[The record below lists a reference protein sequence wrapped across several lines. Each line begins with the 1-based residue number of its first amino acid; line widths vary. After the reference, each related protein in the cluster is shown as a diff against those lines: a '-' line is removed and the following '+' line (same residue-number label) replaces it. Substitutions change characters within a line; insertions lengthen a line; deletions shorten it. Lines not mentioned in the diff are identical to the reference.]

1 MIKYDE
7 FCVHCLK
14 VCDLPR
20 HPDEE
25 ARSRCVRIIEI
36 LISAKA
42 NINPRNSKG
51 STPLMWLVCSSMQY
65 AESLWFSGKGR
76 IVKGLC
82 LHVNPQYLA
91 APSSWSF
98 DWNGFER
105 DSLLPFV
112 TIAYRHVPLSWN
124 NDNDRTVSCV
134 AKVRMSSEEHWGGEA
149 VSWHPKDLTSD
160 GISGDQLPPDPE
172 ADQRGLQIFKLK
184 DSLFCYLNQLTF
196 RIFQTIR
203 LSDVDPITP
212 SYCGVEFERAQA
224 RIVLFF
230 QPALC
235 IPMLFIYVWVATIGF
250 PRFVDAEVD

>member
-112 TIAYRHVPLSWN
+112 TIAYRHVPLSCHASLRCACRQKNIEVVKLFLDIRRIWHLMG
-124 NDNDRTVSCV
+124 SV
-134 AKVRMSSEEHWGGEA
+134 ATSYHQIRRLINAACRFSSWKILCFA
-149 VSWHPKDLTSD
+149 IWTS
-160 GISGDQLPPDPE
+160 
-172 ADQRGLQIFKLK
+172 
-184 DSLFCYLNQLTF
+184 SLSESF
-196 RIFQTIR
+196 R
-203 LSDVDPITP
+203 LSGYQMLILSHPLIAASNLREHRHVLYYSSNLPFAFQCF
-212 SYCGVEFERAQA
+212 SYMSE
-224 RIVLFF
+224 LL
-230 QPALC
+230 P
-235 IPMLFIYVWVATIGF
+235 
-250 PRFVDAEVD
+250 

>member
-51 STPLMWLVCSSMQY
+51 STPLMWPVCSTQKVCDSV
-65 AESLWFSGKGR
+65 ATE
-76 IVKGLC
+76 GLC
-82 LHVNPQYLA
+82 LHVNPHYLA

-124 NDNDRTVSCV
+124 NENDQTASCV

-149 VSWHPKDLTSD
+149 VSWHPKDLTFD

-184 DSLFCYLNQLTF
+184 DAERFFVLLSEPAHFQNLSDNPAIRCWSHHTLWLWLRIWESTGTYCIILPTCPLLSN
-196 RIFQTIR
+196 IFQCF
-203 LSDVDPITP
+203 
-212 SYCGVEFERAQA
+212 SYMSGLV
-224 RIVLFF
+224 
-230 QPALC
+230 P
-235 IPMLFIYVWVATIGF
+235 
-250 PRFVDAEVD
+250 